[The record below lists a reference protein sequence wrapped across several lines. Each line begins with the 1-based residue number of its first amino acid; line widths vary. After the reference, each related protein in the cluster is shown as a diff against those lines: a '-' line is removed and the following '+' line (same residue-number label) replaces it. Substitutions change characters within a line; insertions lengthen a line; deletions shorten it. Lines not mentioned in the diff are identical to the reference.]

1 MTPTTLTRGANAP
14 VPDGT
19 IRIAARWRSGPGA
32 PEPDLTGLLVA
43 DNGKV
48 RDDGDMVFYNNPRH
62 SSGAVTLDGATLTVA
77 LPSVPADVTKV
88 LLAVSVHQGG
98 FGGIGDLHLVVENAQ
113 AAPLLRFDV
122 PDTAGLTALVLGE
135 LYRRGPAWKF
145 RAVGQGWSD
154 GLAGLA
160 RTYGINV
167 DDEPAEAPVPAPAQ
181 PAAGYPAPPAGPVP
195 SAPPAYSAPPTGPF
209 APPTGPVPS
218 APPGPPTYAAPPTAA
233 SGPTPGPPDYA
244 APPTAPFAPPTGPV
258 PSAPPGPP
266 GYAAPPVYTAPP
278 TGPTPPGAPPSY
290 PAPPGAPGQATPPS
304 YPPAGGPTAATGPGL
319 TGAPSGAGATEERL
333 PIDMRKRLDL
343 RKQMVRVVLEKK
355 GATAIQA
362 RVIIVLDASGSM
374 YYQYEKGI
382 VGRVVERLA
391 AVGAQLT
398 PDGVIPAWIF
408 ASNMTQLPHL
418 TIGELPG
425 WIAKFVKPGKLKM
438 IPRARPMFLPDGSV
452 DGRELGG
459 GNEEP
464 KVMNDILRVVT
475 AAPPGPPALVL
486 FISDGG
492 IYKDQEIEQI
502 LRSCAD
508 KPLFWQFVGM
518 GGSSY
523 GVLERLDTLQ
533 GRMVD
538 NAGFFAVDDIERVS
552 DEELYERLLSEF
564 PQWIKAA
571 RTAGIL
577 RT

>member
-32 PEPDLTGLLVA
+32 PQPDLTGLLVA

-62 SSGAVTLDGATLTVA
+62 TSGAVTLDAGTGTLTVT
-77 LPSVPADVTKV
+77 LPTVPPDVTKV
-88 LLAVSVHQGG
+88 LLAVSVHAGG
-98 FGGIGDLHLVVENAQ
+98 FTGVSDLHLLVEDAQ
-113 AAPLLRFDV
+113 AQPLLRFDV
-122 PDTAGLTALVLGE
+122 AETAGLTALVLGE
-135 LYRRGPAWKF
+135 LYRRGAAWKF

-167 DDEPAEAPVPAPAQ
+167 DDEDDDPPAAPVPAASPAH
-181 PAAGYPAPPAGPVP
+181 AGPP
-195 SAPPAYSAPPTGPF
+195 SAPPTAPTYAGPPGAPPTAPMPAAEPTGPGAPPTYAAPPSAPPTGPMP
-209 APPTGPVPS
+209 A
-218 APPGPPTYAAPPTAA
+218 APPTYAAPPT
-233 SGPTPGPPDYA
+233 GPLPA
-244 APPTAPFAPPTGPV
+244 APPSAPPTGPM
-258 PSAPPGPP
+258 P
-266 GYAAPPVYTAPP
+266 TAPP
-278 TGPTPPGAPPSY
+278 TFAAPAAAPSAPGGLP
-290 PAPPGAPGQATPPS
+290 PAPGGAAQAAGVSATP
-304 YPPAGGPTAATGPGL
+304 G
-319 TGAPSGAGATEERL
+319 EERL

-343 RKQMVRVVLEKK
+343 RKRMVNVVLEKQ
-355 GATAIQA
+355 GAAGIQA

-374 YYQYEKGI
+374 YYQYTKGT
-382 VGRVVERLA
+382 VARVVERLA

-418 TIGELPG
+418 TVGDLPR
-425 WIAKFVKPGKLKM
+425 WISLFVKPGKLKVL
-438 IPRARPMFLPDGSV
+438 PRVRPMFLPDGSV
-452 DGRELGG
+452 DGRQLGG

-464 KVMNDILRVVT
+464 KVMNDILRVVS

-502 LRSCAD
+502 LRGCAD

-533 GRMVD
+533 GRLVD
-538 NAGFFAVDDIERVS
+538 NAGFFAVDDIEQVS

-564 PQWIKAA
+564 PQWVKAA
-571 RTAGIL
+571 RAAGIL
-577 RT
+577 R